1 MPARE
6 VQVLPGLTAFP
17 STQSAK
23 TEPEETKPAVTSLR
37 GWAHVVGKQS
47 PSLTKTPQQG
57 IQEPGVAAPDP
68 QRPPTGTGPPVTA
81 GPEQP
86 S

>member
-37 GWAHVVGKQS
+37 GWAHVGGEAVS
-47 PSLTKTPQQG
+47 IPN
-57 IQEPGVAAPDP
+57 
-68 QRPPTGTGPPVTA
+68 
-81 GPEQP
+81 
-86 S
+86 